1 MNFAKVTQ
9 WKTLPQCK
17 GGPTLRMSAWMNLRN
32 TVLNEGRK
40 SQKRKRNYEIEYS
53 NLKIPRPVSELREL

>member
-1 MNFAKVTQ
+1 MP
-9 WKTLPQCK
+9 L
-17 GGPTLRMSAWMNLRN
+17 
-32 TVLNEGRK
+32 RK